1 GWELVPHN
9 WAQND
14 LLSSYADNPDEER
27 AVIIRTLDKYQEV
40 VGRPAKAWLSSAIRG
55 TLHTPAF
62 LKEFGL
68 IAYCDYLNDDQP
80 YLIDTVNGPIV
91 LWPDLNAHNN

>member
-1 GWELVPHN
+1 MI
-9 WAQND
+9 A
-14 LLSSYADNPDEER
+14 
-27 AVIIRTLDKYQEV
+27 RTLDTYQQV

-62 LKEFGL
+62 LKEFGV

-80 YLIDTVNGPIV
+80 YLIDTMTRSVKRFADVRRASRLGKRRWSI
-91 LWPDLNAHNN
+91 AA